1 MGRVGGVGVAGVH
14 GVGPRSLD
22 RVVPSAADPPV
33 AVRGQQSAIL
43 RSARGR
49 VPNLASATLAAALR
63 SLPGDW
69 EALWG
74 PPVVAAETFTDP
86 ARHAGGCYRA
96 ANFALVGQTA
106 GWGRSNRSYVHHGRV
121 KAVWVRELRRQARVL
136 LAGVF
141 DHPVFTGHP
150 RRIPIIDCNRLDFE
164 SDAGL
169 LARLEALPEHR
180 HARGIRHSVAS
191 IIAVAVVAT
200 MSGAK
205 SYRGI
210 GEAAAD
216 LPQDVLARLGCRF
229 HPVRRCYI
237 APSENTIRTNL
248 QSIDGDGLD
257 TVVGAWVTDQDLAAR
272 IAATG
277 DQTKPDLVAI
287 AVDGKWLRGT
297 STRADRQV
305 KLFAGLVHHNG
316 AVIAQTQVGEGT
328 TENRAFGPLLGQLG
342 DLDAKVITADAAH
355 TNAENARHVVD
366 DLDHRWRAAAPA
378 PADLFPH
385 AEQIVRVTRER
396 CTLDDELISTETA
409 FYITSLP
416 ARLASPEQLDRLVR
430 GHWGIENRVHY
441 VRDVTYDEDRSQAYT
456 GNGPRVLATC
466 RNLAISVLRLH
477 GHTNI
482 AKALRHIA
490 RNATRALTILGL

>member
-1 MGRVGGVGVAGVH
+1 MVRRVAAGEVARFDGLLDEHHWLGRGLVGETVRQVAIVDGEWVALVGWGSPAFMV
-14 GVGPRSLD
+14 
-22 RVVPSAADPPV
+22 
-33 AVRGQQSAIL
+33 
-43 RSARGR
+43 SARDRWVGWSPQQRTRRLRFVANNQRFCVLPAGR

-74 PPVVAAETFTDP
+74 HPVVAAETFTDP

-96 ANFALVGQTA
+96 ANFAMVGQTA

-121 KAVWVRELRRQARVL
+121 KAVWVRELRRQARAL

-305 KLFAGLVHHNG
+305 KLFAGLLHHNG
-316 AVIAQTQVGEGT
+316 AVVAQTQVGEGT

-366 DLDHRWRAAAPA
+366 DHNGSY
-378 PADLFPH
+378 LFALKGNQPS
-385 AEQIVRVTRER
+385 V
-396 CTLDDELISTETA
+396 ET
-409 FYITSLP
+409 T
-416 ARLASPEQLDRLVR
+416 V
-430 GHWGIENRVHY
+430 
-441 VRDVTYDEDRSQAYT
+441 
-456 GNGPRVLATC
+456 
-466 RNLAISVLRLH
+466 
-477 GHTNI
+477 
-482 AKALRHIA
+482 KALP
-490 RNATRALTILGL
+490 GGSFSP